1 MATKT
6 YNARVKNKR
15 DTSANWTTND
25 PVLLNGEIIIV
36 DTASGEVRYKVGDG
50 AKKYSQ
56 LPFTDEAINTLIA
69 TKATDSEVVH
79 KAGTET
85 VSGKKNF
92 TGGVT
97 AKSSGNAILNIGGTA
112 TDTDYVYMYV
122 SGGSNAKRPLVLQ
135 NDSTGSG
142 NVGIGTE
149 TPGQKLE
156 VVGTVKAT
164 SFIGDGIIPSGAI
177 IMWSGATNAIP
188 AGYVLC
194 DGTNSTP
201 DLRNRFVIGAG
212 NSYAV
217 GATGG
222 GTSTTEL
229 GKVDA
234 GPQTTVSSSTL
245 PPYYALCYIMKA

>member
-50 AKKYSQ
+50 VKKYSQ

-85 VSGKKNF
+85 VSGKKDF

-97 AKSSGNAILNIGGTA
+97 AKSSGNAVLNIGGIA
-112 TDTDYVYMYV
+112 TDTDYIYMYV
-122 SGGSNAKRPLVLQ
+122 SGGANAKRPLVLQ

-142 NVGIGTE
+142 NVGIGTA
-149 TPGQKLE
+149 TPSQKLE

-164 SFIGDGIIPSGAI
+164 AFVGDGIVPTGAI
-177 IMWSGATNAIP
+177 MMWSGASSAIP
-188 AGYVLC
+188 TGWVLC

-212 NSYAV
+212 STYAV

-222 GTSTTEL
+222 SSTTTQVGDVE
-229 GKVDA
+229 A
-234 GPQTTVSSSTL
+234 GPQATVSTSAL
-245 PPYYALCYIMKA
+245 PPYYALCYIMKT

>member
-6 YNARVKNKR
+6 FNARVQNKR
-15 DTSANWTTND
+15 DTSANWTSND

-50 AKKYSQ
+50 VKKYSQ
-56 LPFTDEAINTLIA
+56 LTFTDEAINTLIA

-79 KAGTET
+79 KAGIEK
-85 VSGKKNF
+85 VSGKKDF

-97 AKSSGNAILNIGGTA
+97 AKSSGNAILNIGGIA
-112 TDTDYVYMYV
+112 TDTDYIYMYV

-142 NVGIGTE
+142 NVGIGTA
-149 TPGQKLE
+149 TPSQKLE

-164 SFIGDGIIPSGAI
+164 AFVGDGIVPTGAI
-177 IMWSGATNAIP
+177 MMWSGAANAIP
-188 AGYVLC
+188 SGYILC
-194 DGTNSTP
+194 DGSNGTP

-212 NSYAV
+212 SNYAV

-222 GTSTTEL
+222 GSTTTSVGDVE
-229 GKVDA
+229 A
-234 GPQTTVSSSTL
+234 GPQATVSTSAL
-245 PPYYALCYIMKA
+245 PPYYALCYIMKT